1 MSNDRKNQLI
11 QAYNDEGEEIGLFRI
26 TGNNCPLDH
35 LETVISEYF
44 VSIEE
49 TNEDNADLGLFRWGI
64 ERVYID
70 HEINI

>member
-1 MSNDRKNQLI
+1 MNDRTNQLI
-11 QAYNDEGEEIGLFRI
+11 QAYDSQGEQIGLFRI

-35 LETVISEYF
+35 LQIVLKEYF
-44 VSIEE
+44 EEIEE
-49 TNEDNADLGLFRWGI
+49 DANNADLNLFRWGI